1 EEIQRIEINLEKN
14 KVEESIFNKE
24 VSALIVN
31 EVSDGDVSD
40 DTIEFLTVKI
50 LKVLDRFL
58 FNSGEEFALSVIKES
73 IIVKNESELK
83 NCIFE
88 EIDQEGFNLP
98 DFPDIALNV
107 ISHILNSRSRVIIQH
122 LKKAS
127 DIYTLFSFL
136 KETPD
141 IQKVTRKIFSYG
153 TIWLDTTIV
162 LPLLVESIY
171 KDEKT
176 KKFTETLLLLND
188 SGIKL

>member
-1 EEIQRIEINLEKN
+1 
-14 KVEESIFNKE
+14 
-24 VSALIVN
+24 
-31 EVSDGDVSD
+31 VSDGDVSD

-127 DIYTLFSFL
+127 DIYTLFSF
-136 KETPD
+136 
-141 IQKVTRKIFSYG
+141 
-153 TIWLDTTIV
+153 
-162 LPLLVESIY
+162 
-171 KDEKT
+171 
-176 KKFTETLLLLND
+176 
-188 SGIKL
+188 